1 MNDLV
6 VFIICYTDIW
16 YFFIQVLLPKYIHYG
31 IMHSFVIS
39 YKLCSKNSIL
49 IKGAVKIKYK
59 DQSDKA
65 IEVIAGTWLA
75 KAKER
80 KKK

>member
-1 MNDLV
+1 M
-6 VFIICYTDIW
+6 
-16 YFFIQVLLPKYIHYG
+16 
-31 IMHSFVIS
+31 IS
-39 YKLCSKNSIL
+39 YILSSKNIIV

-59 DQSDKA
+59 DQSDKE

-80 KKK
+80 KKKNNPIN